1 MFENASLTALHMPAR
16 IVLASSPFWALRA
29 RCDLQDTCFFPSS
42 LARDVWSLHVV
53 AFSYTGNVKS
63 KFIVVRL
70 IIFTTVVP
78 FMEYG
83 TGPAAGQNKSTTA
96 GVPPGL
102 IETILG
108 KPQCQVFFGWSPDH
122 MTIQQRQAV
131 QFGTTLLLPISS
143 KRERE
148 RERGRWWF

>member
-1 MFENASLTALHMPAR
+1 
-16 IVLASSPFWALRA
+16 
-29 RCDLQDTCFFPSS
+29 
-42 LARDVWSLHVV
+42 
-53 AFSYTGNVKS
+53 
-63 KFIVVRL
+63 
-70 IIFTTVVP
+70 
-78 FMEYG
+78 MEYG

-96 GVPPGL
+96 GVPQGL

-131 QFGTTLLLPISS
+131 QFGTTFLLPISS